1 MNCKRQEQAPAVLIN
16 FTLNETAGA
25 CFSQPNPMKT
35 ILILLITVLTA
46 NSPVWAQQSDPY
58 KQAMSAAIETM
69 KSHDDKTPL
78 TDMLASA
85 NQFERIAGAEPKE
98 WLPRY
103 YAGLNYV
110 YLGFM
115 GKTEAEKDKF
125 LDQAEVNLKAAE
137 AIVVATNRSDNDE
150 LVILKAYI
158 AQARMVVDPM
168 NRWQQYGP
176 LFQAGVE
183 KAKSL
188 NPSNPRPYALE
199 GSSLMYTPEQFGG
212 GPGTACP
219 LLKQAIEKFAT
230 FKPASDLSPMWG
242 QKQIEPLLAKCK

>member
-1 MNCKRQEQAPAVLIN
+1 
-16 FTLNETAGA
+16 
-25 CFSQPNPMKT
+25 MKT
-35 ILILLITVLTA
+35 TLILLISALAA
-46 NSPVWAQQSDPY
+46 NTPIWAQTDQF
-58 KQAMSAAIETM
+58 KQAMSQAISAMQATNM
-69 KSHDDKTPL
+69 TSPV
-78 TDMLASA
+78 TDFQATA
-85 NQFERIAGAEPKE
+85 NQFERIAAAEPKE

-110 YLGFM
+110 YMGFLG
-115 GKTEAEKDKF
+115 KDEASKDKF
-125 LDQAEVNLKAAE
+125 LDQADVNLKAAE
-137 AIVVATNRSDNDE
+137 AIVVATNQPENDE
-150 LVILKAYI
+150 VAVLKAYI

-176 LFQAGVE
+176 LFQAGIE

-188 NPSNPRPYALE
+188 NASNPRPYVLE

-219 LLKQAIEKFAT
+219 LLKQAVEKFAT
-230 FKPASDLSPMWG
+230 FKPASDLSPNWG